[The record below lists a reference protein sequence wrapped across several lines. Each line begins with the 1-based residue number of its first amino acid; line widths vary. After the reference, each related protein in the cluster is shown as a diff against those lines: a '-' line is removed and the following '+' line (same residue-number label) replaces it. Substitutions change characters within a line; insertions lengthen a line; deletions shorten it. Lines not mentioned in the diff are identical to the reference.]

1 MSKPGFVE
9 HKERYEK
16 SEIYKTAFCFIL
28 TRLSAAAL
36 FPDTP
41 PLCKISNVS
50 TRYTR
55 IQLPHEFLKL
65 RVKF

>member
-1 MSKPGFVE
+1 MLYPYT
-9 HKERYEK
+9 HLLPLCY
-16 SEIYKTAFCFIL
+16 
-28 TRLSAAAL
+28 
-36 FPDTP
+36 PDTS

-50 TRYTR
+50 ARYTR